1 MESVRIEQL
10 IDKYFE
16 GQTSI
21 AEERELKAY
30 FSSSDVA
37 QHLEQYRDVFGYFTQ
52 AKEQEFTKS
61 VPLKAKKQS
70 NVMWLSI
77 AASIV
82 LVFGIATFKMMET
95 ETPKPSAELGT
106 YDSPEL
112 AMAETQRAL
121 DLVSAK
127 LNVGI
132 ESVSYINEYETA
144 KNKIFKE

>member
-37 QHLEQYRDVFGYFTQ
+37 QHLEQYRDVFGYFIQ
-52 AKEQEFTKS
+52 AKEHQFTQS
-61 VPLKAKKQS
+61 LPLQPRKQF
-70 NVMWLSI
+70 NVLWLSI

-82 LVFGIATFKMMET
+82 LVFGVVTFRILGNDSVQ
-95 ETPKPSAELGT
+95 PAGELGT
-106 YDSPEL
+106 YDNPEL
-112 AMAETQRAL
+112 AMAETQKAL
-121 DLVSAK
+121 DLVSEK

-132 ESVSYINEYETA
+132 ESVSYINEYEST
-144 KNKIFKE
+144 KNKIFKK

>member
-1 MESVRIEQL
+1 MELVRIEQL

-52 AKEQEFTKS
+52 AKEQQFTKS
-61 VPLKAKKQS
+61 VPLQPRKQF
-70 NVMWLSI
+70 NVVWLSI

-82 LVFGIATFKMMET
+82 IVFGVVTFRLYET
-95 ETPKPSAELGT
+95 EVQPTGELGT
-106 YDSPEL
+106 YDNPEL
-112 AMAETQRAL
+112 AMAETQKAL
-121 DLVSAK
+121 DLVSEK

-132 ESVSYINEYETA
+132 ESVSYINEYEST
-144 KNKIFKE
+144 KNKIFKK

>member
-1 MESVRIEQL
+1 MELVRIEQL

-37 QHLEQYRDVFGYFTQ
+37 QHLEQYRNVFGYFTQ
-52 AKEQEFTKS
+52 AKQQKFTKS
-61 VPLKAKKQS
+61 VPLQPRKQF

-95 ETPKPSAELGT
+95 ESVKPSGELGT
-106 YDSPEL
+106 YNSPEL

-132 ESVSYINEYETA
+132 ESVNYINEYETA
-144 KNKIFKE
+144 KSKVFK

>member
-1 MESVRIEQL
+1 MELVRIEQL

-52 AKEQEFTKS
+52 AKEHQFTKS
-61 VPLKAKKQS
+61 VPLQPRKQL
-70 NVMWLSI
+70 NVVWLSI

-82 LVFGIATFKMMET
+82 LVFGVVTFRFLET
-95 ETPKPSAELGT
+95 EAQPTGELGT
-106 YDSPEL
+106 YDDPEL
-112 AMAETQRAL
+112 AMAETQKAL
-121 DLVSAK
+121 DLVSEK

-132 ESVSYINEYETA
+132 ESVSYINEYEST
-144 KNKIFKE
+144 KSKIFKK

>member
-1 MESVRIEQL
+1 MELVRIEQL

-52 AKEQEFTKS
+52 AKEQQFTKS
-61 VPLKAKKQS
+61 VPLQPRKQF
-70 NVMWLSI
+70 NVVWLSI

-82 LVFGIATFKMMET
+82 IVFGVVTFRLYET
-95 ETPKPSAELGT
+95 EVQPTGELGRT
-106 YDSPEL
+106 IIRSWHGRNSKSLGLSFREVKCWH
-112 AMAETQRAL
+112 RKC
-121 DLVSAK
+121 K
-127 LNVGI
+127 L
-132 ESVSYINEYETA
+132 Y
-144 KNKIFKE
+144 

>member
-1 MESVRIEQL
+1 MELVRIEQL

-52 AKEQEFTKS
+52 AKEHQFTKS
-61 VPLKAKKQS
+61 VPLQPRKQF
-70 NVMWLSI
+70 NVLWLSI

-82 LVFGIATFKMMET
+82 IVFGVVTFRFLET
-95 ETPKPSAELGT
+95 EAVQPAGELGT
-106 YDSPEL
+106 YDNPEL
-112 AMAETQRAL
+112 AMAETQKAL
-121 DLVSAK
+121 DLVSEK

-132 ESVSYINEYETA
+132 ESVSYINEYEST
-144 KNKIFKE
+144 KNKIFKK

>member
-1 MESVRIEQL
+1 MELVRIEQL

-21 AEERELKAY
+21 AEEKELKAY

-52 AKEQEFTKS
+52 AKEQQFTKS
-61 VPLKAKKQS
+61 VPLQPRKQF
-70 NVMWLSI
+70 NVVWLSI

-82 LVFGIATFKMMET
+82 IVFGVVTFRLYET
-95 ETPKPSAELGT
+95 EVQPTGELGT
-106 YDSPEL
+106 YDNPEL
-112 AMAETQRAL
+112 AMAETQKAL
-121 DLVSAK
+121 DLVSEK

-132 ESVSYINEYETA
+132 ESVSYINEYEST
-144 KNKIFKE
+144 KNKIFKK

>member
-1 MESVRIEQL
+1 MESIKIEQL

-37 QHLEQYRDVFGYFTQ
+37 QHLEQYRHVFGYFTQ
-52 AKEQEFTKS
+52 AKQQKFTKS
-61 VPLKAKKQS
+61 VPLQPRKQF

-95 ETPKPSAELGT
+95 ESVKPSGELGT
-106 YDSPEL
+106 YNSPEL

-132 ESVSYINEYETA
+132 ESVNYINEYETA
-144 KNKIFKE
+144 KSKVFK